1 MRIKNLNTKNGP
13 NQKVSCK
20 LITSALSV
28 PTINTDHE
36 NVSCLSPPGVFCYFF
51 HILLIIV
58 NFPML

>member
-36 NVSCLSPPGVFCYFF
+36 NVPCLSPPGVFCCQSA
-51 HILLIIV
+51 
-58 NFPML
+58 P